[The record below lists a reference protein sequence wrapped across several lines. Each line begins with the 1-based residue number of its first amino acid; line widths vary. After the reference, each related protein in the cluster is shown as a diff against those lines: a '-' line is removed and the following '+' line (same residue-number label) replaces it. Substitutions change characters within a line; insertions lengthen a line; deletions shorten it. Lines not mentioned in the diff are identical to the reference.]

1 MTEQKLKFIRKRSG
15 ICAKLIKYLE
25 IKGLLYKRPEAETLK
40 GWRSWKSK
48 VKAQYPIQ
56 YFIRESFDSAKYFIT
71 HRFTTIKYY
80 VITFLFP
87 ENQTIRKTI
96 PKRGHDLASLI
107 PLMNFAAITQFKEE
121 ADKSCVDWDAHE
133 EHREFKQWLDASA
146 LWIQEG
152 KDRLEKEL
160 SAAYPEIDV
169 EQLFSGEAINY
180 EETYRE
186 VNRIEALIA
195 QTEEDILLQ
204 MIKYR
209 AYFWT

>member
-1 MTEQKLKFIRKRSG
+1 MTKQDIHKIRKCVG
-15 ICAKLIKYLE
+15 VYDKLIKYLE

-56 YFIRESFDSAKYFIT
+56 YFIRESFDSVKYSIA

-80 VITFLFP
+80 VRTFLFP

-160 SAAYPEIDV
+160 SAAYPEIDIDKI
-169 EQLFSGEAINY
+169 FSGEVINY

-204 MIKYR
+204 MVKYR
-209 AYFWT
+209 NYFWT